1 FPEDEQ
7 LLQLEQ
13 LERPLTPNDKLELED
28 KGRPDFSGEW
38 KMVEAQGDWDT
49 FLKEMGVGYL
59 MRTTASTF
67 KYGAGVTKQ
76 IVDHKGDELK
86 DHPDQRPRARFRGS
100 NGRPGHESGAQL
112 ERPSLTGLWQVG

>member
-1 FPEDEQ
+1 MARHTRAPDFALKIGPWSCFCFCGADERLEEIEIVDTFPEDEQ

-49 FLKEMGVGYL
+49 FLKEMGVGY
-59 MRTTASTF
+59 
-67 KYGAGVTKQ
+67 
-76 IVDHKGDELK
+76 
-86 DHPDQRPRARFRGS
+86 
-100 NGRPGHESGAQL
+100 
-112 ERPSLTGLWQVG
+112 